1 VNKKT
6 VRDVSVGDKRVIV
19 RCDFNVPMDDEGCIT
34 DDRRIRASLP
44 TINYLRDQ
52 GARIILVSH
61 LGRPKGKV
69 EKKYSMV
76 PVGKRLGEL
85 LGIDVPVARDVIGED
100 AKARVKGLKPGE
112 VLLLENVRFHK
123 EETENDPVFARELAC
138 MADVFVNDAFGTAH
152 RAHASTAGVASYLP
166 AVAGFL
172 IEKELEMLGSA
183 VENPDRPFTAVLGG
197 SKVSDKIEV
206 ISSLLGKVDNLLI
219 GGGMMFTF
227 LKARGLGVGKSLV
240 EDDKISL
247 AAEIM
252 DRAKEKGVNMV
263 LPVDTV
269 VAEGFDND
277 AKHYTVPV
285 EDIPQDYMGLDI
297 GEKTREVFAGLIA
310 NSRTVVWNGPMGVFE
325 MPNFAA
331 GTKEIAKAMAECK
344 GKSIV
349 GGGDSAAAVEQM
361 GFADRMTHVSTGGGA
376 SLEFLEGKELPG
388 IAVLM
393 NR

>member
-1 VNKKT
+1 MNKKT

>member
-1 VNKKT
+1 MNKKT

-247 AAEIM
+247 AVELM

-325 MPNFAA
+325 MPNFAV

>member
-1 VNKKT
+1 MNKKT

-197 SKVSDKIEV
+197 SKVSDKIKV

-247 AAEIM
+247 AVELM

-325 MPNFAA
+325 MPNFAV

>member
-1 VNKKT
+1 MNKKT

-197 SKVSDKIEV
+197 SKVSDKIKV

-325 MPNFAA
+325 MPNFAV